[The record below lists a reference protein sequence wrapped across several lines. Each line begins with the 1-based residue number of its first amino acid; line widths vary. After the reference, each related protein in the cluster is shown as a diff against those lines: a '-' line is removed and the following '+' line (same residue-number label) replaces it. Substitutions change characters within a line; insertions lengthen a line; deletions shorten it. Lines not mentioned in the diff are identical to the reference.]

1 MEKSFKE
8 SMRWLHTWS
17 GLIVGWILFAVFVTG
32 TFSYYKDEVTLWM
45 KPELHY
51 SKESKNSL
59 DIAKQKAI
67 ELAQNN
73 SNISITLP
81 NSRSNI
87 ISAMWREKS
96 DNSHRAKR
104 VYQYYDASSGENIN
118 TRQTAGGNFLY
129 RFHFELYGFPR
140 YFSRWAIALATMSM
154 FVAIITGIIIH
165 TRIFKDIF
173 TLRAKAN
180 PRGWMDA
187 HIIPAVAALPFHIM
201 ITYSGLLLFAR
212 LVMPWGMQAAYDG
225 DFREYRSDLSN
236 LKQTQIIH
244 QNVNKKAQNKS
255 LSFENLDKVL
265 INANKVWPNN
275 IGGFSISKNKN
286 GSYEIQIRP
295 KETSSIFSSKFEREY
310 LTYDANTAKLISK
323 NIPPTTNSNI
333 INTNTTFATLH
344 RAIFANSTM
353 RFLFF
358 ICGIS
363 GIVLA
368 GTGLVLWIEKRKKKQ
383 KINTSIGFKLV
394 EKLNIGT
401 ITGLFIA
408 IGIFF
413 IANRVIEV
421 NIENRHLLEIN
432 TFFIAWLLCYVHSFL
447 RQSKKAW
454 IEQMIITSII
464 YFSIPILNALFW
476 TKDLLNREIM
486 YFYFDLFFIL
496 TAIVFAIG
504 SYFLIRN
511 SKKGL
516 K

>member
-1 MEKSFKE
+1 
-8 SMRWLHTWS
+8 
-17 GLIVGWILFAVFVTG
+17 
-32 TFSYYKDEVTLWM
+32 
-45 KPELHY
+45 
-51 SKESKNSL
+51 
-59 DIAKQKAI
+59 
-67 ELAQNN
+67 
-73 SNISITLP
+73 
-81 NSRSNI
+81 
-87 ISAMWREKS
+87 
-96 DNSHRAKR
+96 
-104 VYQYYDASSGENIN
+104 
-118 TRQTAGGNFLY
+118 
-129 RFHFELYGFPR
+129 
-140 YFSRWAIALATMSM
+140 
-154 FVAIITGIIIH
+154 
-165 TRIFKDIF
+165 
-173 TLRAKAN
+173 
-180 PRGWMDA
+180 
-187 HIIPAVAALPFHIM
+187 
-201 ITYSGLLLFAR
+201 
-212 LVMPWGMQAAYDG
+212 
-225 DFREYRSDLSN
+225 
-236 LKQTQIIH
+236 
-244 QNVNKKAQNKS
+244 
-255 LSFENLDKVL
+255 
-265 INANKVWPNN
+265 
-275 IGGFSISKNKN
+275 
-286 GSYEIQIRP
+286 
-295 KETSSIFSSKFEREY
+295 
-310 LTYDANTAKLISK
+310 
-323 NIPPTTNSNI
+323 
-333 INTNTTFATLH
+333 
-344 RAIFANSTM
+344 M